1 MIWRSIFQR
10 RSKSSLAKF
19 IQATFQFKPSNL
31 ALYETALRHAS
42 AADEIKP
49 GIKNSNERLE
59 FLGDAILDS
68 VVAHYLFTKYPSL
81 TEGEL
86 TKMKSKVVRRD
97 NLNAIGF
104 ELKLYEV
111 LQVNIGNQEMHES
124 LMGNAL
130 EALFG
135 AMFLDKGYKT
145 TRNVALKLLKEH
157 GLDERVHSD
166 VDYKSKMHEWSQK
179 YRRSLQ
185 YSVVS
190 QKNNGP
196 YMEYHIQLEI
206 DGVPCGQGRGGSK
219 KAAEQMA
226 AKEAAQK
233 VLIFNE

>member
-1 MIWRSIFQR
+1 MIWRSIFKKQR
-10 RSKSSLAKF
+10 NSSLAKF
-19 IQATFQFKPSNL
+19 IQRTFQFRPKNL
-31 ALYETALRHAS
+31 DLYETALRHAS

-68 VVAHYLFTKYPSL
+68 IVAHYLFTKYPSL

-97 NLNAIGF
+97 NLNSIGF

-111 LQVNIGNQEMHES
+111 LKVNIGNQEMHES

-135 AMFLDKGYKT
+135 AMFLDQGYKT
-145 TRNVALKLLKEH
+145 TREVALKLLKEH

-166 VDYKSKMHEWSQK
+166 VDYKSKLHEWSQK
-179 YRRSLQ
+179 HRRTLQ
-185 YSVVS
+185 YSVLN

-206 DGVPCGQGRGGSK
+206 DGEPVGQGKGGSK

-233 VLIFNE
+233 VLIVNE

>member
-1 MIWRSIFQR
+1 MIWRSIFHQQR
-10 RSKSSLAKF
+10 NSSLAKF
-19 IQATFQFKPSNL
+19 IQLTFQFRPKNL

-68 VVAHYLFTKYPSL
+68 IVAHYLFTKYPSL

-97 NLNAIGF
+97 NLNSIGF

-111 LQVNIGNQEMHES
+111 LKVNIGNQEMHES

-145 TRNVALKLLKEH
+145 TREVALKLLKEH

-166 VDYKSKMHEWSQK
+166 VDYKSKLHEWSQK
-179 YRRSLQ
+179 HRRTLQ
-185 YSVVS
+185 YSVLN

-206 DGVPCGQGRGGSK
+206 DGEPVGQGKGGSK

-233 VLIFNE
+233 VLIVNE